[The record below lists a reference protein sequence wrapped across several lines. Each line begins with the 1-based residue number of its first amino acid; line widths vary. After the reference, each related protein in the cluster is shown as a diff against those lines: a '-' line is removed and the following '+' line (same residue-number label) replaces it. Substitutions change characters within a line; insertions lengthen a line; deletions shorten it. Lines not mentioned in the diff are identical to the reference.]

1 MFIVGLLVGLVVG
14 GTLGA
19 GIMALISVGKSGDK

>member
-1 MFIVGLLVGLVVG
+1 MFIVGLLVGLVAG

-19 GIMALISVGKSGDK
+19 FIMAILTVGKNSDK

>member
-14 GTLGA
+14 GTLGVF
-19 GIMALISVGKSGDK
+19 IMALISVGKRGDK